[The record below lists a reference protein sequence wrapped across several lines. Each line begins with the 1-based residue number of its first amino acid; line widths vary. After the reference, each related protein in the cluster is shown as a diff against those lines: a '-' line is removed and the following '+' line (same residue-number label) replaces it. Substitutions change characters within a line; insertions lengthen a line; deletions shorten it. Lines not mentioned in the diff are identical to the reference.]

1 MIDCNINYYDIITNP
16 REFKIKYKK
25 SKFLGLNRKASGN
38 IIIKLPKNIFYD
50 VVNISTTSGDV
61 TITGVLNTNVIKLTS
76 VSGDI
81 NFDNIKCDTL
91 KLSMVSGDASGLS
104 IEGKEIFIDTVSGD
118 VGCNIINCDNLAL
131 SSVSGDISITHA
143 NANIKASS
151 VSGDIMTNNQIVGVN
166 VKKTIKGLFR

>member
-16 REFKIKYKK
+16 GEFKIKYKK

-61 TITGVLNTNVIKLTS
+61 TITGVLNTNVIKLTT

-81 NFDNIKCDTL
+81 NFDNIK
-91 KLSMVSGDASGLS
+91 VSEKVEYEDDSELGG
-104 IEGKEIFIDTVSGD
+104 GN
-118 VGCNIINCDNLAL
+118 VG
-131 SSVSGDISITHA
+131 
-143 NANIKASS
+143 
-151 VSGDIMTNNQIVGVN
+151 
-166 VKKTIKGLFR
+166 